1 MEMQICTD
9 RRNPFRGGIFFGDR
23 GDPICKIHQTRFIRR
38 GAFYSALVL
47 QRRFD
52 LRGFRQFPP
61 LRRIDRARSRIA
73 PILASTLF
81 RLKCDEEW
89 RGREKKKIRSAG
101 FYE

>member
-23 GDPICKIHQTRFIRR
+23 GDPICKIHQTRFILPR

-52 LRGFRQFPP
+52 LRGFPA
-61 LRRIDRARSRIA
+61 LWRIDRAKSKIA

-81 RLKCDEEW
+81 RLKCAE
-89 RGREKKKIRSAG
+89 GRKKIRSAG